1 MEVTLTPKIQ
11 WSGIVKID
19 NSVDDYV
26 KNIEHGSSVKRFII
40 KDVKYHHTFYETPDV
55 PPNVSVYSWPREVA
69 IWLERDVNLQEFMNC
84 DAVLGFHK
92 IEKTRGLIRKEK
104 YYEERLIAKG
114 FRLESAANP
123 GKVPVLASY
132 RANIG
137 SDNAFNI
144 ERKGIA
150 CYCSGSQ
157 SSSYEGAYKS
167 LTCVFIAS
175 DEKPFMAYVRK
186 KGILNK
192 MICNSDGIK
201 EISQDKGREE
211 PKKKQSIKPSEDP
224 LTVLK
229 LRLAK
234 GEITKIE
241 YEELKKTLED

>member
-19 NSVDDYV
+19 NSIDDYV
-26 KNIEHGSSVKRFII
+26 KNVEHLGTTKRFQI
-40 KDVKYHHTFYETPDV
+40 KDVKYHHDFWNTPDC
-55 PPNVSVYSWPREVA
+55 PPNVYGWPREVS
-69 IWLERDVNLQEFMNC
+69 IWLRNDSDLQEYMNC
-84 DAVLGFHK
+84 DAFLGYYREEK
-92 IEKTRGLIRKEK
+92 IRGFIRKEK
-104 YYEERLIAKG
+104 YYEDRLVAKG
-114 FRLESAANP
+114 FRLEPVINP
-123 GKVPVLASY
+123 QTKIPVLASY

-144 ERKGIA
+144 EQKGIS

-157 SSSYEGAYKS
+157 SSEYEGAYKS

-175 DEKPFMAYVRK
+175 DEKPFVAYVRK
-186 KGILNK
+186 KGMLNK
-192 MICNSDGIK
+192 MICNNDGIK

-211 PKKKQSIKPSEDP
+211 PKKKPLIKPTEDP

-234 GEITKIE
+234 GEITKEE
-241 YEELKKTLED
+241 YEELRNTLKD